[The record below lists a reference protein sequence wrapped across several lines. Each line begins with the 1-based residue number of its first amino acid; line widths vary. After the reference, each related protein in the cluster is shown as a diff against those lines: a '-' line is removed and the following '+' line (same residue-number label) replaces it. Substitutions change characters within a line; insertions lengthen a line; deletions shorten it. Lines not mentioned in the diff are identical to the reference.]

1 MPSAGEAEGASGR
14 CKRPLA
20 RLTLSKAPKPLAEEL
35 WRTGRRGA
43 HIRKRNTAR
52 RAPLRLRRRSQSP
65 ARAKT
70 RRPGPGR
77 DPHGP
82 AMAWKDRRINFDK
95 SAAAISLLI
104 HLHLHNY
111 FKYFRQSLEPEALGL
126 VHVKDEKL

>member
-52 RAPLRLRRRSQSP
+52 RAPP
-65 ARAKT
+65 
-70 RRPGPGR
+70 
-77 DPHGP
+77 
-82 AMAWKDRRINFDK
+82 
-95 SAAAISLLI
+95 AAA
-104 HLHLHNY
+104 
-111 FKYFRQSLEPEALGL
+111 EALTKPGQGKDPQGL
-126 VHVKDEKL
+126 AQEGTRMARPWHGKTAGSTLIKVLQLYRY